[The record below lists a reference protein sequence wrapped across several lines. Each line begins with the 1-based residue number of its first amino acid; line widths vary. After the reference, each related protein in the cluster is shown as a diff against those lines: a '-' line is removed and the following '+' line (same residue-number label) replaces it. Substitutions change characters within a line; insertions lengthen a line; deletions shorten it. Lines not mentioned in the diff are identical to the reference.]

1 MKFIYTDKAAVDLAA
16 LSHEYQKRVAE
27 KMRFYEAQED
37 PLHFA
42 DHLTGFRSYRF
53 RIGIYRLFCEIS
65 GDALFIL
72 RIKKRDKA
80 YKGLE

>member
-1 MKFIYTDKAAVDLAA
+1 MKFVYTDRAANDLAA
-16 LSHEYQKRVAE
+16 LAHEYQKRVAE
-27 KMRFYEAQED
+27 KMRFYEVQED

-65 GDALFIL
+65 DDTLFIL
-72 RIKKRDKA
+72 RIKKRDGA
-80 YKGLE
+80 YRGLE